1 MIWEIGRAL
10 GVACAAPRTLPEAS
24 TSTARAGNV
33 APKPRIPSIQR
44 LCAAQRRVRGLY
56 SGEGM
61 AAPLSKLVDL
71 RGDERGL
78 VARIGLVLFGLIAA
92 HTMLETARD
101 ALFLGKLPPFKLTWV
116 YALLAVVTLATAS
129 VNNRFVRVFGC
140 RNALIVSLHFA
151 AYGTVLFYLLPK
163 SSTLVFGFY
172 VWSALLGTVLVVQLW
187 TFAGR
192 VFTVTQGKRLFG
204 LIAAGGVLG
213 AVMGASLSI
222 AVLELAPVALL
233 MVLGSAIYLV
243 TSIVLTTLEPDEPE
257 TRRARGP
264 SQGGWRG
271 GLQALRG
278 RPYLVRLGVLTA
290 LATMTVLVTDYLF
303 KSVAASAFEASELG
317 GFFARYYAVLNAIA
331 LAVQVFVSGYL
342 VRKTGTILAFIILPL
357 LLVLGASGILLAGG
371 VLLAVL
377 ATKGADGALR
387 HSLHRISLELLWM
400 PVPDEE
406 RSASKNVVDAVIV
419 RGSQALAAGGL
430 FLLGLWQLDE
440 PRVLAA
446 IVVGFGATWIL
457 VGLGLRKPYI
467 ELFRNAVHRYGPDGS
482 ARLQLDLRSVEVVIE
497 ALSSRDP
504 DRSMA
509 ALDLLASNGRSR
521 LIPALILYHESDEVL
536 MRALE
541 LITDPDRKDW
551 VPLAER
557 LCTHS
562 HEAVRV
568 EALKALARAGVTDPL
583 EARLLD
589 VSPSVR
595 GQAAFWLAQMSDEAR
610 PDHHE
615 AVRNI
620 VDIPGEAG
628 ASAVIGLLAAIRDS
642 GDGRWAEFIAERTH
656 DESDRVLEAAISAMV
671 TVRDARFIPV
681 LVDELEHH
689 ERRPIIR
696 DALVALGPPAQAAL
710 ERALADHTLPVHLR
724 SHIPRSLSKF
734 RNQRAADVL
743 LDTIMTD
750 DSGEVRY
757 KALRGLNRLV
767 ADTDVRVHLDK
778 LERRTQIELA
788 EYLRMLSFWVPLHKA
803 LARLD
808 VSQKQSAELLL
819 SLLEDK
825 QKQALER
832 AFRLLQIAHPRESIQ
847 GVSEALRS
855 DDRRVRARAQ
865 EYIDALTLAS
875 GLTEVRSMLRIVSDD
890 LPPEERVRRA
900 RPVHRSGP
908 PPMVTKPC
916 EA

>member
-1 MIWEIGRAL
+1 
-10 GVACAAPRTLPEAS
+10 
-24 TSTARAGNV
+24 
-33 APKPRIPSIQR
+33 
-44 LCAAQRRVRGLY
+44 
-56 SGEGM
+56 M

-71 RGDERGL
+71 RADERGL
-78 VARIGLVLFGLIAA
+78 VTRIGFVLFGLIAA

-116 YALLAVVTLATAS
+116 YALLAVVTLGAAS

-172 VWSALLGTVLVVQLW
+172 VWSALLGTVLVVQFW

-192 VFTVTQGKRLFG
+192 VLTVTQGKRLFG

-213 AVMGASLSI
+213 AVVGASISI
-222 AVLELAPVALL
+222 AVLEMAPVALL
-233 MVLGSAIYLV
+233 MVLGSAIFLV
-243 TSIVLTTLEPDEPE
+243 TAILLTTLDPDAPE
-257 TRRARGP
+257 ARRPKQSG
-264 SQGGWRG
+264 QGGWRG
-271 GLQALRG
+271 GLQALRQ
-278 RPYLVRLGVLTA
+278 RPYLVRLGLLTA
-290 LATMTVLVTDYLF
+290 IATMTVLVTDYLF
-303 KSVAASAFEASELG
+303 KTVAASAFEAEELG

-357 LLVLGASGILLAGG
+357 LLVLGASGILLVGG

-419 RGSQALAAGGL
+419 RGSQAMAAGAL
-430 FLLGLWQLDE
+430 FLLGLWGLDE
-440 PRVLAA
+440 PRVLAGV
-446 IVVGFGATWIL
+446 VVGFGAIWVII
-457 VGLGLRKPYI
+457 GLGLRKPYI
-467 ELFRNAVHRYGPDGS
+467 ELFRNAVHRDGPDGS
-482 ARLQLDLRSVEVVIE
+482 ARLQLDLRSVEVVVE
-497 ALSSRDP
+497 ALSSRDA
-504 DRSMA
+504 DRAIA
-509 ALDLLASNGRSR
+509 ALDLLAANGRSR

-536 MRALE
+536 MRALD
-541 LITDPDRKDW
+541 LITDPERKDW

-557 LCTHS
+557 LCTHRN
-562 HEAVRV
+562 EAVRV
-568 EALKALARAGVTDPL
+568 EALKALARAGITDPL

-595 GQAAFWLAQMSDEAR
+595 GQAAFWLAQMSEGR

-615 AVRNI
+615 AIRNI
-620 VDIPGEAG
+620 TDIPGEAG
-628 ASAVIGLLAAIRDS
+628 ASAVVGILEAIRDS
-642 GDGRWAEFIAERTH
+642 GDNRWAEFIAERTQ
-656 DESDRVLEAAISAMV
+656 DESDRILEAAISAMV

-710 ERALADHTLPVHLR
+710 ERALADHTLPVTVR
-724 SHIPRSLSKF
+724 SHVPRSLSKF

-743 LDTIMTD
+743 LDAIMTD

-757 KALRGLNRLV
+757 KAIRGLNRLV
-767 ADTDVRVHLDK
+767 ADTDVRVNLDK
-778 LERRTQIELA
+778 VERRTQIELA
-788 EYLRMLSFWVPLHKA
+788 EYLRMLSFWVPLHRT
-803 LARLD
+803 LSRLD
-808 VSQKQSAELLL
+808 VNQKQSAELLL

-847 GVSEALRS
+847 GVADALRS
-855 DDRRVRARAQ
+855 DDRRVRAQAQ

-890 LPPEERVRRA
+890 LPSEERVRRA
-900 RPVHRSGP
+900 DQYIESAPTDAGEALRALIRERDESVAGLAAYHALNLGEESLKEEVVTVSQERPLGGSLKSFIELMAAREEPTGVI
-908 PPMVTKPC
+908 
-916 EA
+916 